1 MDAINQLGLFTDNE
15 LNPTY
20 GIKRQIRLALS
31 NTSLSRDQVV
41 DRMNEIARREGL
53 RKTVSKATL
62 DSWCKDSEPDRLPA
76 PPWLTILC
84 HVLGTTD
91 PIGPILKAL
100 GWGLVNEQWG
110 GKCWSGQRR
119 SSLRSGRQGR
129 QRRFSSCW
137 RKGDGQQQL

>member
-100 GWGLVNEQWG
+100 GWGLVNE
-110 GKCWSGQRR
+110 R
-119 SSLRSGRQGR
+119 GRKMLEWAEAELAKKR
-129 QRRFSSCW
+129 AA
-137 RKGDGQQQL
+137 RKAKAVLELLEER